1 MYASIWRKTM
11 SDRISIVLA
20 HGQLAS
26 GLVSAVDQI
35 TGMGDR
41 FVAMSNTGLSGAE
54 LEQKLRVLVEETGAK
69 VVFTDLPAGSCNIAA
84 FRLLRDRDVIVVS
97 GVNLPTLL
105 HFVTHPQMTPE
116 AAATEAVERGAPTLK
131 VTLGTARGN

>member
-1 MYASIWRKTM
+1 
-11 SDRISIVLA
+11 
-20 HGQLAS
+20 
-26 GLVSAVDQI
+26 
-35 TGMGDR
+35 MGSR

-54 LEQKLRVLVEETGAK
+54 LEQQLRALVEETGAK

-105 HFVTHPQMTPE
+105 HFVTHPQL
-116 AAATEAVERGAPTLK
+116 V
-131 VTLGTARGN
+131 ARGRRDGGRRARCADAQGHPRDGTWQLSCTALMTG

>member
-1 MYASIWRKTM
+1 M

-26 GLVSAVDQI
+26 GLVSAVEQI

-41 FVAMSNTGLSGAE
+41 FVAMSNTGMSGAE
-54 LEQKLRVLVEETGAK
+54 LEQKLRALVEEIGAK

-105 HFVTHPQMTPE
+105 HFVTHPHLTPE
-116 AAATEAVERGAPTLK
+116 EAATEAVERGAPTLK
-131 VTLGTARGN
+131 VTLGNTRGN

>member
-1 MYASIWRKTM
+1 M

-20 HGQLAS
+20 HGQLAV
-26 GLVSAVDQI
+26 GLVSAVEQI

-54 LEQKLRVLVEETGAK
+54 LEQKLRALVEETGAR

-105 HFVTHPQMTPE
+105 HFVTHPQLTPE

-131 VTLGTARGN
+131 VTLGTTRGH

>member
-11 SDRISIVLA
+11 SDSVSIVLA
-20 HGQLAS
+20 HGQLAA
-26 GLVSAVDQI
+26 GLVSAVEQI

-41 FVAMSNTGLSGAE
+41 FIAMSNSGMSGAE
-54 LEQKLRVLVEETGAK
+54 LEQKLRALVEQTGAK

-84 FRLLRDRDVIVVS
+84 FRLLRDREVIVVS

-105 HFVTHPQMTPE
+105 HFVTHPQLSPE
-116 AAATEAVERGAPTLK
+116 EAATEAVERGAPTLR
-131 VTLGTARGN
+131 VTLGTPRGN

>member
-1 MYASIWRKTM
+1 M
-11 SDRISIVLA
+11 SEQPDEAPPAIVLA
-20 HGQLAS
+20 HAQLAA
-26 GLVSAVDQI
+26 GLVSAVEQI
-35 TGMGDR
+35 TGMGSR

-54 LEQKLRVLVEETGAK
+54 LEQQLRALVEATGAK

-97 GVNLPTLL
+97 GVNLPALL
-105 HFVTHPQMTPE
+105 HFVTHPNLSPE
-116 AAATEAVERGAPTLK
+116 KAATEAVERGVPTLK